1 MTMTHHLD
9 DIYAA
14 TAFGT
19 TLIGL
24 VGLAMGVRTE
34 VVEPI
39 VLVGALVV
47 GYVNIYWL
55 AGGEGAY

>member
-9 DIYAA
+9 DIYAVA
-14 TAFGT
+14 AFGT

-24 VGLAMGVRTE
+24 VGLATGVPLA

-55 AGGEGAY
+55 ASGECAY